1 MSHHLGY
8 LVMQRRQLFI
18 LGVAVAIA
26 ACHDATT
33 GPTAL
38 SAGPT
43 PASARAAPPQGT
55 GLVLHNVTS
64 TPIPLLDNAVLNGEV
79 VITQLALNAVGG
91 LTASGTLT
99 GTITGV
105 SQTITQDFT
114 TDVAISGSGNGNSC
128 SVLTVDLSPINV
140 DAGGQIVSVDLTQ
153 VNATV
158 GAQGPLGS
166 LLCTLTNLVNR
177 GVGGAVSA
185 LLSVINS
192 ILGGGTPT
200 PPPVP

>member
-33 GPTAL
+33 APTVL
-38 SAGPT
+38 SAGPA

-140 DAGGQIVSVDLTQ
+140 DAGGKIVSVDLTQ

-166 LLCTLTNLVNR
+166 LLCTLTNLVNQ

-185 LLSVINS
+185 LLSVING
-192 ILGGGTPT
+192 ILGGGVPT

>member
-1 MSHHLGY
+1 
-8 LVMQRRQLFI
+8 MQTRQLFV

-26 ACHDATT
+26 ACHDAATA
-33 GPTAL
+33 PTSL
-38 SAGPT
+38 SADRGP
-43 PASARAAPPQGT
+43 AMQRAAPPKGT

-64 TPIPLLDNAVLNGEV
+64 TPIPLLGDAVFNGEV

-91 LTASGTLT
+91 LTASGTLV
-99 GTITGV
+99 GTIGAV
-105 SQTITQDFT
+105 GQTINQTFT

-128 SVLTVDLSPINV
+128 SVLTVDLAPINV
-140 DAGGQIVSVDLTQ
+140 DVAGKIVSVDLTQ
-153 VNATV
+153 ANATV

-166 LLCTLTNLVNR
+166 LLCTLTSLVNR
-177 GVGGAVSA
+177 GIGGAVSA
-185 LLSVINS
+185 LLSVING

>member
-1 MSHHLGY
+1 MSHHLRY
-8 LVMQRRQLFI
+8 LVMQRRRLFL
-18 LGVAVAIA
+18 LGVTVAIA

-33 GPTAL
+33 APTAL
-38 SAGPT
+38 SAGPA
-43 PASARAAPPQGT
+43 PASARAAPPKGT
-55 GLVLHNVTS
+55 GIVLHNVTG
-64 TPIPLLDNAVLNGEV
+64 TPVPGVGNAVFNGEV

-91 LTASGTLT
+91 LTASGTIV
-99 GTITGV
+99 GTVTVVGQQIN
-105 SQTITQDFT
+105 QNFT

-140 DAGGQIVSVDLTQ
+140 DAAGQIVAVDLNP

-166 LLCTLTNLVNR
+166 LLCTVTKLVDR

-185 LLSVINS
+185 LLSVINA
-192 ILGGGTPT
+192 ILGGGTPA

>member
-1 MSHHLGY
+1 
-8 LVMQRRQLFI
+8 MQKRQLLV

-26 ACHDATT
+26 ACHDAATA
-33 GPTAL
+33 PSAL
-38 SAGPT
+38 SADREPMSQG
-43 PASARAAPPQGT
+43 AAPPAGT

-64 TPIPLLDNAVLNGEV
+64 TPIPLLGDAVFNGDV

-91 LTASGTLT
+91 LTASGTIV
-99 GTITGV
+99 GTIGAV
-105 SQTITQDFT
+105 GQTIDQTFT

-128 SVLTVDLSPINV
+128 SVLTVDLAPLNV
-140 DAGGQIVSVDLTQ
+140 NVAGQVVSVDLTQ
-153 VNATV
+153 ANATV

-166 LLCTLTNLVNR
+166 LLCTLTSLVNR

-185 LLSVINS
+185 LLSVVNA

>member
-1 MSHHLGY
+1 M
-8 LVMQRRQLFI
+8 RKRQLLV

-33 GPTAL
+33 APTAL

-43 PASARAAPPQGT
+43 PTSARAAPPQGT

-64 TPIPLLDNAVLNGEV
+64 TPIPLLGNAVLNGEV
-79 VITQLALNAVGG
+79 VITQLAVNAVGG
-91 LTASGTLT
+91 LTASGTVI

-105 SQTITQDFT
+105 GQTINQDFT

-140 DAGGQIVSVDLTQ
+140 DVAGQIVSVDLTQ
-153 VNATV
+153 ADATV

-166 LLCTLTNLVNR
+166 LLCTLTSLVNR

-185 LLSVINS
+185 LLSVINA
-192 ILGGGTPT
+192 ILGGGTPV
-200 PPPVP
+200 PPPTP

>member
-1 MSHHLGY
+1 
-8 LVMQRRQLFI
+8 MQRKQLLV
-18 LGVAVAIA
+18 LGVAVVVA
-26 ACHDATT
+26 ACHDAATAPT
-33 GPTAL
+33 LLSPDRGPVMQ
-38 SAGPT
+38 
-43 PASARAAPPQGT
+43 RAAPPAGT

-64 TPIPLLDNAVLNGEV
+64 TPIPLLGDAVLNGDV

-91 LTASGTLT
+91 LTASGTLV
-99 GTITGV
+99 GTIGAV
-105 SQTITQDFT
+105 GQTINQTFT

-128 SVLTVDLSPINV
+128 SVLTVDLAPINV
-140 DAGGQIVSVDLTQ
+140 DVAGQIVSVDLTQ
-153 VNATV
+153 ANATV

-166 LLCTLTNLVNR
+166 LLCTLTKLVNR

-185 LLSVINS
+185 LLSVING